1 MLEMKCNLE
10 KILNTNLTKE
20 AEVYTL
26 TPRVQ
31 GMENERAEWKNLE
44 AEQTIEL
51 DVIRIASAETQITS
65 TTT

>member
-10 KILNTNLTKE
+10 KVLNTNLTKE

-44 AEQTIEL
+44 AKQTIEL
-51 DVIRIASAETQITS
+51 DVIRTALAKTQITS